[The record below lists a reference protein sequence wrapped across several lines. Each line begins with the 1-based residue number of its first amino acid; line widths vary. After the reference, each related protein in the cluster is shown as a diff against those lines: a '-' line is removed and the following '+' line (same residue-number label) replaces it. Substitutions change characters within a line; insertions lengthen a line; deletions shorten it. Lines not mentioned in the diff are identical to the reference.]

1 MPARADDAT
10 DKAAFAAGSRMSID
24 APGRPGDA
32 TPNPVQTN
40 AMAASAASEAMSSIP
55 PDATLPPDDASEA
68 SDASVETV
76 SSSNCDPQSP
86 EEAPVIAAP
95 DLAAVLAAQDVTD
108 VLLAD
113 LNAPLVTII
122 SLEEKALAP
131 LAPLLRVPYLERL
144 PEVVRDGTPLDRL
157 QDALRPAVIQAHD
170 DLATFLTELVLE
182 LFDGEQLRGLQGQL
196 QPFRGLADPLTVRRA
211 VLAQMRYVAD
221 VASSLPSNAH
231 STSGGL
237 FRLAWRTC
245 KGRALTLRL
254 RTVFI
259 FVPQPVAACL
269 RVPSAARRRPELAN
283 ILLPE
288 HPPSACS
295 YLAAKW
301 QFDVSHTPSA
311 SFTSWYMT
319 RRRLT
324 CGPLLLEACRQ
335 GCVPVNILDH
345 LQIPQFRL
353 VAQIRLPVL
362 GAPGKRPLPAD
373 TMLADLH
380 RLGWRTALVLQMPR
394 ERAQPLG
401 AEIPLALRQPHDI
414 RPPGVS
420 PLVEDADVALS
431 LHFYFLTARIPLA
444 AAQVQH
450 LGSPERLAFGS
461 APIPRVA
468 KKRPRHSVP
477 FSLADLI
484 TRLRQTGPP
493 CLMLALWP
501 PLPP

>member
-1 MPARADDAT
+1 M
-10 DKAAFAAGSRMSID
+10 
-24 APGRPGDA
+24 
-32 TPNPVQTN
+32 
-40 AMAASAASEAMSSIP
+40 
-55 PDATLPPDDASEA
+55 
-68 SDASVETV
+68 
-76 SSSNCDPQSP
+76 
-86 EEAPVIAAP
+86 
-95 DLAAVLAAQDVTD
+95 
-108 VLLAD
+108 
-113 LNAPLVTII
+113 
-122 SLEEKALAP
+122 
-131 LAPLLRVPYLERL
+131 
-144 PEVVRDGTPLDRL
+144 
-157 QDALRPAVIQAHD
+157 
-170 DLATFLTELVLE
+170 
-182 LFDGEQLRGLQGQL
+182 

-211 VLAQMRYVAD
+211 VLTQMRYVAD
-221 VASSLPSNAH
+221 VASSLPRNAY

-269 RVPSAARRRPELAN
+269 RVPPAARRRPELAS
-283 ILLPE
+283 ILLPD

-319 RRRLT
+319 RLT

-345 LQIPQFRL
+345 LQIPQFRP

-362 GAPGKRPLPAD
+362 GAPGKRPLPKLPAD

-380 RLGWRTALVLQMPR
+380 RLGWRAELVLQMPR
-394 ERAQPLG
+394 ERAQPLV
-401 AEIPLALRQPHDI
+401 AEIPLALRQLHDI
-414 RPPGVS
+414 TPPGVS

-461 APIPRVA
+461 APLPRVA
-468 KKRPRHSVP
+468 KKRPRRSVP

-484 TRLRQTGPP
+484 TRLRQTGH
-493 CLMLALWP
+493 A
-501 PLPP
+501 PLPDAGPVAPPPPDLPE

>member
-1 MPARADDAT
+1 M
-10 DKAAFAAGSRMSID
+10 
-24 APGRPGDA
+24 
-32 TPNPVQTN
+32 
-40 AMAASAASEAMSSIP
+40 
-55 PDATLPPDDASEA
+55 
-68 SDASVETV
+68 

-86 EEAPVIAAP
+86 DEVPVIAAP

-113 LNAPLVTII
+113 LNAPLVTL

-131 LAPLLRVPYLERL
+131 VAPLLRVPYLERL
-144 PEVVRDGTPLDRL
+144 LEAVRDGTPLNHL

-170 DLATFLTELVLE
+170 DLATYITELVLA
-182 LFDGEQLRGLQGQL
+182 LFDGDQLRGLQGQL
-196 QPFRGLADPLTVRRA
+196 QPFRGLADPLTVCRA
-211 VLAQMRYVAD
+211 VLSQMRYVAD
-221 VASSLPSNAH
+221 VASSLPSNAY

-269 RVPSAARRRPELAN
+269 RIPVAARRRPELAS

-288 HPPSACS
+288 QPPSACS

-301 QFDVSHTPSA
+301 QFDVAHTPSA
-311 SFTSWYMT
+311 TFTRWYMA
-319 RRRLT
+319 RLT
-324 CGPLLLEACRQ
+324 CGPLLLEACHQ

-362 GAPGKRPLPAD
+362 GAPGKRPLPKLPD
-373 TMLADLH
+373 TMLADLY
-380 RLGWRTALVLQMPR
+380 RLGWRTELVLQMPR

-401 AEIPLALRQPHDI
+401 VEIPLALRQLRDVT
-414 RPPGVS
+414 PPG
-420 PLVEDADVALS
+420 
-431 LHFYFLTARIPLA
+431 LA
-444 AAQVQH
+444 
-450 LGSPERLAFGS
+450 
-461 APIPRVA
+461 
-468 KKRPRHSVP
+468 
-477 FSLADLI
+477 
-484 TRLRQTGPP
+484 TGRG
-493 CLMLALWP
+493 C
-501 PLPP
+501 

>member
-1 MPARADDAT
+1 MDA
-10 DKAAFAAGSRMSID
+10 ALWASHV
-24 APGRPGDA
+24 PGALPS
-32 TPNPVQTN
+32 TPNPVQTHV
-40 AMAASAASEAMSSIP
+40 MAASAASDAMSSIP

-68 SDASVETV
+68 SDASVATG
-76 SSSNCDPQSP
+76 SPSNCDPQSP
-86 EEAPVIAAP
+86 DEVPVIAAP
-95 DLAAVLAAQDVTD
+95 DLAAVFAAQDVTD

-113 LNAPLVTII
+113 LNAPLVTI

-131 LAPLLRVPYLERL
+131 VAPLLRVPYLERL
-144 PEVVRDGTPLDRL
+144 LEAVRDCTPLDRL

-170 DLATFLTELVLE
+170 DLATFITELVLA
-182 LFDGEQLRGLQGQL
+182 LFDGDQLRGLQGQL

-211 VLAQMRYVAD
+211 VLSQMRYVAD
-221 VASSLPSNAH
+221 VASSLPSNAY

-269 RVPSAARRRPELAN
+269 RVPAAARRRPELAS

-288 HPPSACS
+288 QPPSACS

-311 SFTSWYMT
+311 SFTRWYMT
-319 RRRLT
+319 RLT
-324 CGPLLLEACRQ
+324 CGPLLLEACHQ

-362 GAPGKRPLPAD
+362 GAPGKRPLPKLPAD

-380 RLGWRTALVLQMPR
+380 RLGWRTELVLQMPR

-401 AEIPLALRQPHDI
+401 VEIPLALRQLRDI
-414 RPPGVS
+414 TPPGVS

-461 APIPRVA
+461 AQLPRVA

-484 TRLRQTGPP
+484 SRLRQPGHAPP
-493 CLMLALWP
+493 A
-501 PLPP
+501 